1 MDQLFNLLKQTPNGS
16 FFNPWYDRDP
26 ENDRSSEAPAIR
38 KRQLRAYLRER
49 IGRAR
54 YLCVAEALGYQG
66 GHFTG
71 IAMTSERILLGHHE
85 SVHGIPADGAFREIE
100 PRRTSKTSVREKG
113 MSEPTATIVWKALY
127 KMGID
132 PYEVVLW
139 NALAWHPFDPNQG
152 LLSNRTPTDDEL
164 QSGAAALR
172 RFLELFPEGEVI
184 AVGKK
189 AEQSLEQLG
198 IGYLPVRHPANGG
211 AVKFRRQFSDIVNNK
226 NT

>member
-1 MDQLFNLLKQTPNGS
+1 MDKLFRLLKNTPEGH

-38 KRQLRAYLRER
+38 KRQLRAYLEER

-85 SVHGIPADGAFREIE
+85 QLHGIPADGAFRSIAA
-100 PRRTSKTSVREKG
+100 RRTSRKDVNEKG

-127 KMGID
+127 RLGVD
-132 PYEVVLW
+132 PYHVVLW
-139 NALAWHPFDPNQG
+139 NALAWHPFDPDKG
-152 LLSNRTPTDDEL
+152 LLSNRTPTDREL
-164 QSGAAALR
+164 GAGSAVLR
-172 RFLELFPEGEVI
+172 RFLELFPEGKVI

-189 AEQSLEQLG
+189 AEQCLDNFG
-198 IGYLPVRHPANGG
+198 ITYLPVRHPANGG
-211 AVKFRRQFSDIVNNK
+211 ATKFRRQFSAII
-226 NT
+226 TERES